1 MPNHLTTVLVALLT
15 ASVLFWLQVRLT
27 GDDLAQLMRDLQGE
41 RIYSVLQQ
49 DQGVGYLRTQTH
61 KDPSGNW
68 VMQQQLNINLLNAPA
83 FATRQQ
89 LTFAATP
96 PHALLSAS
104 LTEQRQ
110 EQHQQVTLDAV
121 KDGYRAT
128 VQRGANVEQR
138 VLSWQFGL
146 GDQLS
151 LEKQLT
157 PDAEP
162 NGLLRSRYLDLR
174 TLQVSERE
182 QQLSHRSSAGYR
194 LTSEADNS
202 ITQLDNRR
210 RLIRFSAPHQFSFQ
224 LTDQDTDTL
233 QRLIANQPAQWS
245 ASAAVAPL
253 TQDLSQPRAVQSLTL
268 ALTPQGP
275 RTLAQLGLPRTL
287 SADRQ
292 PIPADAGAALGFL
305 QASLTL
311 PVGHP
316 IIRQVLD
323 QVLDQQQE
331 QQQRQEGRLDQ
342 TAALAQQLIDLTRSQ
357 LLYAAN
363 QPAGS
368 VLNAI
373 ASGRGECVDFADL
386 LTTLARS
393 QGIASRTV
401 YGVAYSTLPTPGFR
415 FHAWNQILHQDQWHA
430 LDPTWDQ
437 AVADATHIALDDQ
450 TLAAL
455 ASAMQQ
461 RAIAFTPVQ

>member
-1 MPNHLTTVLVALLT
+1 
-15 ASVLFWLQVRLT
+15 
-27 GDDLAQLMRDLQGE
+27 
-41 RIYSVLQQ
+41 
-49 DQGVGYLRTQTH
+49 
-61 KDPSGNW
+61 
-68 VMQQQLNINLLNAPA
+68 
-83 FATRQQ
+83 
-89 LTFAATP
+89 
-96 PHALLSAS
+96 
-104 LTEQRQ
+104 
-110 EQHQQVTLDAV
+110 
-121 KDGYRAT
+121 
-128 VQRGANVEQR
+128 
-138 VLSWQFGL
+138 
-146 GDQLS
+146 
-151 LEKQLT
+151 
-157 PDAEP
+157 
-162 NGLLRSRYLDLR
+162 
-174 TLQVSERE
+174 
-182 QQLSHRSSAGYR
+182 
-194 LTSEADNS
+194 
-202 ITQLDNRR
+202 
-210 RLIRFSAPHQFSFQ
+210 
-224 LTDQDTDTL
+224 
-233 QRLIANQPAQWS
+233 
-245 ASAAVAPL
+245 
-253 TQDLSQPRAVQSLTL
+253 
-268 ALTPQGP
+268 
-275 RTLAQLGLPRTL
+275 LGLPRTL

-292 PIPADAGAALGFL
+292 PIPADAGAAPGFL

-316 IIRQVLD
+316 IIR

-401 YGVAYSTLPTPGFR
+401 YGVAYSALPTPGFR
-415 FHAWNQILHQDQWHA
+415 FHAWNQILHQNQWHA

-450 TLAAL
+450 TRAAL

>member
-1 MPNHLTTVLVALLT
+1 MPNHLTTVFIALLT

-27 GDDLAQLMRDLQGE
+27 GDDLATLMRDLQGE
-41 RIYSVLQQ
+41 RVYTVQQ
-49 DQGVGYLRTQTH
+49 QGQGVGFLRTQTR
-61 KDPSGNW
+61 KDAAGNW
-68 VMQQQLNINLLNAPA
+68 VMQQQLHINLLNAPA
-83 FATRQQ
+83 FETRQQ

-96 PHALLSAS
+96 PYALLSAS
-104 LTEQRQ
+104 LAEQRQ
-110 EQHQQVTLDAV
+110 DQHQQVNLDAAD
-121 KDGYRAT
+121 DGYRAT

-138 VLSWQFGL
+138 ALSWQFGL
-146 GDQLS
+146 NDQLS

-157 PDAEP
+157 PDAEL
-162 NGLLRSRYLDLR
+162 NGLLRSRYLDLQ

-182 QQLSHRSSAGYR
+182 QQLSDRSSTGYR
-194 LTSEADNS
+194 LTSKADNS
-202 ITQLDNRR
+202 ITELDTRR
-210 RLIRFSAPHQFSFQ
+210 RLIRFSAPHQFNFQ
-224 LTDQDTDTL
+224 LTDQDSETL
-233 QRLIANQPAQWS
+233 QRLTANQPAQWS

-253 TQDLSQPRAVQSLTL
+253 TQDLSQPRTMQSLTL

-287 SADRQ
+287 SADQQ
-292 PIPADAGAALGFL
+292 PIPAAAGTALRFL

-316 IIRQVLD
+316 TIRQVLK
-323 QVLDQQQE
+323 Q
-331 QQQRQEGRLDQ
+331 QQQRHEKHHDQ
-342 TAALAQQLIDLTRSQ
+342 TPALAQQLIDLTRSQ

-393 QGIASRTV
+393 QGIPSRTV
-401 YGVAYSTLPTPGFR
+401 YGVAYSALPTPGFR
-415 FHAWNQILHQDQWHA
+415 FHAWNQILHQHQWHA

-461 RAIAFTPVQ
+461 QAIAFTPVQ